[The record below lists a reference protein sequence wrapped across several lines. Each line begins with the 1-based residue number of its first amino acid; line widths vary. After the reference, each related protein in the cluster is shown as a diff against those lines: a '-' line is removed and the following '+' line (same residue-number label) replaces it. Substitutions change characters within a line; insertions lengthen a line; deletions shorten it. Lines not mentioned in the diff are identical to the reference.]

1 GQYRHRDRTKA
12 AIAKQGNTKDG
23 WLVIMCNKEKFWTG
37 LTEAVGKPEWATD
50 PEYSRFAAR
59 LKNREQVTL
68 ELDAVLTTATT
79 AEWISRLGGK
89 VPIAPVYSVQ
99 QALENPFV
107 AEQQLVLD
115 FQHPKHGKIRGV
127 VSPVL
132 NRSGAE
138 STRFLRLSSVG
149 ESNLW
154 VPKLDRSC
162 APWKASRPV
171 RARARR
177 RVL

>member
-1 GQYRHRDRTKA
+1 
-12 AIAKQGNTKDG
+12 
-23 WLVIMCNKEKFWTG
+23 
-37 LTEAVGKPEWATD
+37 
-50 PEYSRFAAR
+50 
-59 LKNREQVTL
+59 
-68 ELDAVLTTATT
+68 
-79 AEWISRLGGK
+79 
-89 VPIAPVYSVQ
+89 VPIAQVHGVQ

-127 VSPVL
+127 ASPVL

-138 STRFLRLSSVG
+138 STRLLRLSSVG
-149 ESNLW
+149 ESNPW

-162 APWKASRPV
+162 AAQRWSIKLTAPWKASRPV
-171 RARARR
+171 RARAPR